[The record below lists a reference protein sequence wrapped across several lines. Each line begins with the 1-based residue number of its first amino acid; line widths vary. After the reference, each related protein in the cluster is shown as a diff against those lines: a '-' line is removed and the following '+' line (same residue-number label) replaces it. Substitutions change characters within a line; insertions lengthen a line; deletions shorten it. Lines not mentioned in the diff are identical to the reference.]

1 MRCDDGQDMSDAPR
15 GEAPCEVLVVEL
27 LRRRLDGATA
37 LPAVLEV
44 MANTKVLKDRRGD
57 PRRAALAG
65 ALWIEAMVRADQ
77 QIAAMRKRGELAR
90 HGGPRGAQHTSGK
103 VAVRNLAAL
112 EINRVEAFRWHQVA
126 EIEPQSREAYLREC
140 LASGRRVGV
149 RGLLR
154 FAARRS
160 ISSAARDEAHARLR
174 ATITSALR
182 GLDRSL
188 HLAPDQ
194 AVELRGCRDRLKRQL
209 EAVSLLDLIDDAAQ
223 PGSDLV
229 TPFEALLSG
238 TIVGAPQAAGVEPL
252 LVLAVLERTA
262 VVCPVGYQAPSAGD
276 RALVRLSELFVDPA
290 ATRWKAAGQELRFGF
305 DGKVSPR
312 ACRRCPRCGRRE
324 GETEFRAYRTSY
336 CIECA
341 REVVREHHRR
351 HTARVG
357 EAA

>member
-1 MRCDDGQDMSDAPR
+1 MRRWSRDMSDAPR

-44 MANTKVLKDRRGD
+44 MADTKVLKDRRGD

-103 VAVRNLAAL
+103 FAVRNLAAL

-126 EIEPQSREAYLREC
+126 VIEPQSREAYLREC

-154 FAARRS
+154 FAAQRT

-182 GLDRSL
+182 GLDRTL

-238 TIVGAPQAAGVEPL
+238 TIVGAPKAAGVEPL

-262 VVCPVGYQAPSAGD
+262 VVCPVDYQVPSAGD
-276 RALVRLSELFVDPA
+276 RALARLSEIFVDPEA
-290 ATRWKAAGQELRFGF
+290 IRWKAAGQELRFGF

-312 ACRRCPRCGRRE
+312 ARRRCPRCGRLD

-351 HTARVG
+351 HTERVG